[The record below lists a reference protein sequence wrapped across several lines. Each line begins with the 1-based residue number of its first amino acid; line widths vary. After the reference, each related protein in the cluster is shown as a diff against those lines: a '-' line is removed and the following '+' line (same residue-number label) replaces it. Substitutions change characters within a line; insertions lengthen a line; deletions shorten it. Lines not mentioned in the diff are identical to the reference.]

1 MSDFT
6 KKIRK
11 RPVKTQKSKTDK
23 TVDRILENKGVAVC
37 CDLMMDMFP
46 EPLLR
51 SVYTTSAK
59 KEIIDLGYKIEN
71 LKGTDK
77 HYRKVYFIVTGEEE
91 E

>member
-1 MSDFT
+1 
-6 KKIRK
+6 
-11 RPVKTQKSKTDK
+11 
-23 TVDRILENKGVAVC
+23 
-37 CDLMMDMFP
+37 MDMFP
-46 EPLLR
+46 EPLLI